1 MRQFATL
8 PPDIQ
13 SFIRQPRLLMVTKAN
28 RVATVHR
35 AAPMDTVI
43 VKIFDETGEVSGER
57 MFIGLFTSVA
67 YNRSSRDI
75 PFLRRKAARA
85 LKSAGFDPRS
95 HDGKALTHI
104 LDTFPR
110 AELFP
115 LSDEELLEIGLGI
128 LNLQEDRKSTRLNS
142 SH

>member
-67 YNRSSRDI
+67 YNR
-75 PFLRRKAARA
+75 
-85 LKSAGFDPRS
+85 RS
-95 HDGKALTHI
+95 EEHT
-104 LDTFPR
+104 
-110 AELFP
+110 
-115 LSDEELLEIGLGI
+115 SD
-128 LNLQEDRKSTRLNS
+128 LQSLMRKSYAVFCLKKIKSKNQ
-142 SH
+142 SHSN